1 LIVLGGS
8 FAWCSAERSYHK
20 KPYKPDWGLVKQAP
34 YSNTL
39 HTCNWYQPTNWLDKP
54 LAERVTMLV
63 NARKG
68 QSMLG
73 QYRPAPYAPYPTAE
87 NYAERVFKRINDNIT
102 GKGYVF
108 GMTWQDYLG
117 NKYF

>member
-1 LIVLGGS
+1 
-8 FAWCSAERSYHK
+8 
-20 KPYKPDWGLVKQAP
+20 
-34 YSNTL
+34 
-39 HTCNWYQPTNWLDKP
+39 
-54 LAERVTMLV
+54 
-63 NARKG
+63 
-68 QSMLG
+68 MLG